1 MSVIDWTPGPRLRE
15 AQARGATL
23 HMERVRDGVYRLS
36 IDGKLVAVRETAQ
49 AAAYAIEDMLR
60 VRGIGGA

>member
-1 MSVIDWTPGPRLRE
+1 MSAIDWRPGPLLRGMMD
-15 AQARGATL
+15 RGADA

-49 AAAYAIEDMLR
+49 AAADAFEAVLTKK
-60 VRGIGGA
+60 

>member
-15 AQARGATL
+15 AQTRGATL
-23 HMERVRDGVYRLS
+23 HMDRVRDGVYRLS

-49 AAAYAIEDMLR
+49 AAADAFEVVLTKK
-60 VRGIGGA
+60 